1 MRRVGSEVV
10 VTAVGRVVVRLVG
23 AAVVHGRRKGVGAQ
37 RAGLTSGRGLHSCRE
52 ACCRDGRVVVVL
64 SRVVVL
70 LVLRVVV
77 PQRGR
82 GVVGG
87 GVLLQLNEGRLVAA
101 GTRIR
106 GGGAAVRRALVVIH
120 LATGRVGHG
129 RGRRTAPAPS
139 PVRAAEVREV

>member
-1 MRRVGSEVV
+1 VV

-70 LVLRVVV
+70 LALNVRVVV

-87 GVLLQLNEGRLVAA
+87 GVLLQLDEGRLVAA
-101 GTRIR
+101 GARVG
-106 GGGAAVRRALVVIH
+106 GGGAAVRRTLVVLH
-120 LATGRVGHG
+120 LAAGRVGHG